1 MKPRP
6 KAFEPRT
13 QVPQGRL
20 LGGMKPHIHKATLTA
35 CLTSTKINVLLYI
48 SGCAALFGGDTTVST
63 TVSAT
68 AGAVKGYSILPVA
81 AVFMIAGI
89 ATIF

>member
-6 KAFEPRT
+6 KAFEP
-13 QVPQGRL
+13 PQGRL

-48 SGCAALFGGDTTVST
+48 SGCAALFGGDTTVSS
-63 TVSAT
+63 TVSST
-68 AGAVKGYSILPVA
+68 VSTTDGAVKGYSILPVA

-89 ATIF
+89 ATMF